1 MEDELEVK
9 CDVKDPSL
17 CSEKE
22 KAYIE
27 KMKTKS
33 KDERKAQLDR
43 LAKMKGSSMTSDL
56 KRWLNQRLNI
66 LKGFAES
73 DEL

>member
-1 MEDELEVK
+1 VEDELEVK

-17 CSEKE
+17 CSAKE